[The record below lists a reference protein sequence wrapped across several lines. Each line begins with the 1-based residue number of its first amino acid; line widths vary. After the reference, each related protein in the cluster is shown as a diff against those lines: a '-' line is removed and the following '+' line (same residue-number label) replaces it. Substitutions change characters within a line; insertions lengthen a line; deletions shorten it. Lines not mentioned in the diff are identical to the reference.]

1 MSLKQ
6 TIDQD
11 LKAAMRAK
19 DDAAK
24 RTLRAIKSAILLVET
39 SENRNGEPL
48 SDKEELEILLKQT
61 KQRRDSLSQYEK
73 NNREDL
79 AAKEREE
86 IAVLEQYLPKQLSK
100 EELTAE
106 VKGIIAA
113 VGASSMK
120 DMGKVMNEARTKL
133 AGKADG
139 KVLAGMV
146 KELLS

>member
-6 TIDQD
+6 TIEQD

-39 SENRNGEPL
+39 SENRNGDPL

-61 KQRRDSLSQYEK
+61 KQRRDSLRQYEE
-73 NNREDL
+73 NDREDL

-86 IAVLEQYLPKQLSK
+86 IEVLERYLPKQLSK
-100 EELTAE
+100 EELTEE
-106 VKGIIAA
+106 VKGIISTL
-113 VGASSMK
+113 GASSMK
-120 DMGKVMNEARTKL
+120 DMGRVMNEARTKL
-133 AGKADG
+133 AGKADV